1 MNIHMILEA
10 CINVITKDK
19 SNNIIAQKNIIND
32 VWYADFDWQWYYV
45 TATTTVGDANAPV

>member
-1 MNIHMILEA
+1 MILEA